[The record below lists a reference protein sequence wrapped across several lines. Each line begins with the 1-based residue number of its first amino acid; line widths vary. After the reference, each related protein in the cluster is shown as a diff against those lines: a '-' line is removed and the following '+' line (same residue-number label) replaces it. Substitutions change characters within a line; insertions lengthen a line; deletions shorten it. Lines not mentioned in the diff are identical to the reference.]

1 MKGSFLNTKSITVLS
16 IIASLLYLYLMFLE
30 PFLSFGSVG
39 LIKTLKDW
47 QTLNSAIIALIA
59 SAIALYA
66 NQYSEKKQKERDF
79 IAAKAFLP
87 DALSELNGY
96 LKKSAKIY
104 LEIYEFKKNKQV
116 NVKLSNPL
124 AELPNNYKIVF
135 RDCIHSGESSVG
147 IYLSEFLRKLQVHN
161 SRMAGTYINLGD
173 SENDYS
179 TLESVSTDI
188 LNTAELYA
196 MLGRLFPF
204 SRNESELNISKLKPA
219 EINIGYPNLKID
231 PTEIIHL
238 EEQTSRY

>member
-1 MKGSFLNTKSITVLS
+1 
-16 IIASLLYLYLMFLE
+16 MFLE

-66 NQYSEKKQKERDF
+66 NQYSEIKQKERDF

-96 LKKSAKIY
+96 LEKSAKIY

-116 NVKLSNPL
+116 NVNLSVKLSNPL
-124 AELPNNYKIVF
+124 AELPNKYKSVF

-161 SRMAGTYINLGD
+161 SRMASTYRNLGD

-231 PTEIIHL
+231 STEIIHL
-238 EEQTSRY
+238 EEKTSRY